1 MYNLFNED
9 TSPYT
14 GDINISI
21 LNFVKGNL
29 ARELNK
35 LVMYY
40 RENVHA
46 VHSNHFLTRI
56 MNQIPINLQ
65 ENLDYY
71 YLKTLDRGMD
81 IAMSLKLT
89 SPIYRGKVFD
99 GWIYGDKTKEIY
111 IVVNEDLD
119 NYRNVSWKDLKPIR
133 VLAHPRT
140 SIFFNPIKNENFE
153 SEEGVAVFLIDIPML
168 MIQYR
173 KWISD
178 ASAYN
183 RELSDRSM
191 MQFIAMCV
199 LPNILFSHLD
209 VAIFNR
215 LYQWRYGV
223 APNEAIPRFPIGLI
237 NYSNQLDKVL
247 LELNQKLSIHKKEFE
262 AVLRNIPAVSSENYL
277 SVIRIPPMAITRNNK
292 WALTLSRLSTMQF
305 LFKHASELNIERN
318 LTERN
323 EVLRQ
328 LREMKNDRTIEQ
340 MISKEFYDYVINII
354 DNDIIANAK

>member
-1 MYNLFNED
+1 MYNLFNDD
-9 TSPYT
+9 THPYT

-29 ARELNK
+29 AKELNK

-56 MNQIPINLQ
+56 MNQLPISLQ
-65 ENLDYY
+65 DNLDYY

-81 IAMSLKLT
+81 ISMSLKFT
-89 SPIYRGKVFD
+89 SPIHKGKVFD
-99 GWIYGDKTKEIY
+99 GMIYGEGTKEIY

-119 NYRNVSWKDLKPIR
+119 NYRNVSWKDLAPIR
-133 VLAHPRT
+133 VLSHPRS
-140 SIFFNPIKNENFE
+140 SIFFNPIKNEPFE
-153 SEEGVAVFLIDIPML
+153 SEVGVAVFTLDIPML

-173 KWISD
+173 KWLTD
-178 ASAYN
+178 TNAYN

-215 LYQWRYGV
+215 LNQWRYGM
-223 APNEAIPRFPIGLI
+223 APNESIPRFPVAII
-237 NYSNQLDKVL
+237 NYTNQLDKVL
-247 LELNQKLSIHKKEFE
+247 LELNDKLTRHKKEFE
-262 AVLRNIPAVSSENYL
+262 GVLSNIPAISSQNYL
-277 SVIRIPPMAITRNNK
+277 SVIRIPPMAVTRNNK
-292 WALTLSRLSTMQF
+292 WALVLSRLPTMQF
-305 LFKHASELNIERN
+305 LFKHSAELNIQRN
-318 LTERN
+318 MTERN

-328 LREMKNDRTIEQ
+328 LREMKYDRTIEQ
-340 MISKEFYDYVINII
+340 MISKDFYDEVMEII
-354 DNDIIANAK
+354 ENDIIANA

>member
-21 LNFVKGNL
+21 LNFVKSNL
-29 ARELNK
+29 TRELIK

-46 VHSNHFLTRI
+46 VQSNHFLTRI
-56 MNQIPINLQ
+56 MNQLPVSPQ

-71 YLKTLDRGMD
+71 YLKTLDRGLD
-81 IAMSLKLT
+81 ISMSLKFT

-99 GWIYGDKTKEIY
+99 GMIYGKGTKEIY
-111 IVVNEDLD
+111 VVVNEDLE
-119 NYRNVSWKDLKPIR
+119 NYRNEDWRDLKPIR
-133 VLAHPRT
+133 VLSHPRS
-140 SIFFNPIKNENFE
+140 SIFFDPIKNEPFE
-153 SEEGVAVFLIDIPML
+153 SEIGVAVFTLDIPML

-173 KWISD
+173 KWIAD
-178 ASAYN
+178 PNAYN
-183 RELSDRSM
+183 REISDRSM

-199 LPNILFSHLD
+199 LPNILFSHLN

-215 LYQWRYGV
+215 LNQWRFGM
-223 APNEAIPRFPIGLI
+223 APNEAVPRFPIGII
-237 NYSNQLDKVL
+237 NYTNQLDKVL
-247 LELNQKLSIHKKEFE
+247 LELIDKLNRNKKEFE
-262 AVLRNIPAVSSENYL
+262 GILRNIPSIREPNYL

-292 WALTLSRLSTMQF
+292 WALTLSRLPTMQF
-305 LFKHASELNIERN
+305 LFKHSAELNIQRN
-318 LTERN
+318 MTERN

-328 LREMKNDRTIEQ
+328 LREMKYDRTIEQ
-340 MISKEFYDYVINII
+340 MISKEFYDEVMDII
-354 DNDIIANAK
+354 DKDIIANA

>member
-1 MYNLFNED
+1 MYNLFNDD

-29 ARELNK
+29 SKELNK

-56 MNQIPINLQ
+56 MNQLPISLQ
-65 ENLDYY
+65 EDIDYY
-71 YLKTLDRGMD
+71 YLKTIDRGMD

-99 GWIYGDKTKEIY
+99 GWIYGEGTKEIY

-119 NYRNVSWKDLKPIR
+119 NYRNVSWKELKPIR
-133 VLAHPRT
+133 VLSHPRT
-140 SIFFNPIKNENFE
+140 SILFNPIKNEAFE
-153 SEEGVAVFLIDIPML
+153 SEIGVAVFTIDIPML

-178 ASAYN
+178 PTSFN
-183 RELSDRSM
+183 REISDRSM

-209 VAIFNR
+209 IAIFNR
-215 LYQWRYGV
+215 LKEWRYGV
-223 APNEAIPRFPIGLI
+223 APNEALPRFPIALI

-247 LELNQKLSIHKKEFE
+247 IELNNKLSIHKKEFE
-262 AVLRNIPAVSSENYL
+262 GVLKNIPAVSNENYL
-277 SVIRIPPMAITRNNK
+277 TAIRIPPMAITRNNK
-292 WALTLSRLSTMQF
+292 WALTLSRLPTMQF
-305 LFKHASELNIERN
+305 LFKHSAELDIQRN

-340 MISKEFYDYVINII
+340 MISKDFYDEVIEII
-354 DNDIIANAK
+354 DNDIIANA